1 MDDRQVKA
9 LSVAWRGV
17 AWRAQALGQQWRL
30 VWIQYTWQSYSTI
43 RTYHEQKR
51 PQHAGTGSTLALL
64 RLAVE
69 LGAHLT
75 NGSLKTLSVL
85 WRFTIEQSSSARGR
99 SRTRS
104 RNAYSGKTSRQ
115 NCDRCE
121 PQTDS
126 VQ

>member
-9 LSVAWRGV
+9 LSVG
-17 AWRAQALGQQWRL
+17 WRAQALGQWRL

-51 PQHAGTGSTLALL
+51 PQHAGTGRTLALL

-75 NGSLKTLSVL
+75 NERTVRLCENKHCCAVLTLAVYN
-85 WRFTIEQSSSARGR
+85 QSNKAKQRCHSAGGP
-99 SRTRS
+99 SAMPT
-104 RNAYSGKTSRQ
+104 AECKTSLWA
-115 NCDRCE
+115 E
-121 PQTDS
+121 L
-126 VQ
+126 

>member
-9 LSVAWRGV
+9 LSVG
-17 AWRAQALGQQWRL
+17 WRAQALGQWRL

-51 PQHAGTGSTLALL
+51 PQHAGTGRTLALL

-75 NGSLKTLSVL
+75 NERFARKQTLPVL
-85 WRFTIEQSSSARGR
+85 WRFTIEQSSGA
-99 SRTRS
+99 T
-104 RNAYSGKTSRQ
+104 
-115 NCDRCE
+115 
-121 PQTDS
+121 P
-126 VQ
+126 

>member
-9 LSVAWRGV
+9 LSVAWR
-17 AWRAQALGQQWRL
+17 AQALGQWRL

-51 PQHAGTGSTLALL
+51 PQHAGTGRTLALL

-75 NGSLKTLSVL
+75 NERFARKQTLRVL
-85 WRFTIEQSSSARGR
+85 WRFAIEQSSGA
-99 SRTRS
+99 TPWTL
-104 RNAYSGKTSRQ
+104 RNAYSGKTSRP

-121 PQTDS
+121 PQADS